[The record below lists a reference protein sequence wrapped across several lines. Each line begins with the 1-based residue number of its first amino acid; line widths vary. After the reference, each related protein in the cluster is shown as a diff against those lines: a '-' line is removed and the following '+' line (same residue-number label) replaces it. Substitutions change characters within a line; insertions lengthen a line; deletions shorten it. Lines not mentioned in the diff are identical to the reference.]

1 MTDTSVQRKGIG
13 AGIID
18 ELCVY
23 LKEQGFFSVQLA
35 YVIGNEQSKS
45 FWHKMGFEDMA
56 IEKQIKTYRVK
67 GAERIL

>member
-1 MTDTSVQRKGIG
+1 MLEKAHSRKMKGCLR
-13 AGIID
+13 D
-18 ELCVY
+18 EFCVY
-23 LKEQGFFSVQLA
+23 LKEECFLSVQLA